1 VERIN
6 PYLNNIAYY
15 LVLVFAFVLMLSNAL
30 AATLAGVIF
39 LIWLAQALAYRR
51 KAWLKF
57 PLFKPICA
65 LVGFKV
71 IVLVVMGYYGS
82 FGKIAGQLAFPLIY
96 FTLPAIVV
104 TAERRRRVIWMMI
117 TGAILAAGIGIIK
130 YILGIEPRISSIVA
144 GPYTL
149 ASYLAIV
156 TGIMLAMV
164 IYSKSLKEFFFWCLV
179 SLPIFI
185 GVILTYVRSAYMA
198 VAASVL
204 SIVFLKQRKYLILIA
219 VIIAGLV
226 FASPAIYHRILN
238 RFDFNANYAFS
249 DRDVLLKKAIAQSQ
263 KLEFFGNGINSFKT
277 LVDVKNDPDIKSK
290 TIANWHSMYF
300 EPLLDGGPLLLLA
313 ILAVLFSQARF
324 SMALFRKSRDP
335 EQKIFQL
342 GILFVILSVFIMG
355 FFADIFKDPIITMQ
369 CWLLFGLSLI

>member
-15 LVLVFAFVLMLSNAL
+15 LVLVYAFVLMLSNAL
-30 AATLAGVIF
+30 AATLAGLIF

-65 LVGFKV
+65 LVGFKL
-71 IVLVVMGYYGS
+71 IVLIVVGYYGN
-82 FGKIAGQLAFPLIY
+82 FGKIVGQLAFPLIY

-104 TAERRRRVIWMMI
+104 TAERRRRVVWMLI
-117 TGAILAAGIGIIK
+117 TGAILASGIGIIK
-130 YILGIEPRISSIVA
+130 YILGLEPRISSIVA

-156 TGIMLAMV
+156 TGIILAMV
-164 IYSKSLKEFFFWCLV
+164 IYAKSLKEYFFWCLV
-179 SLPIFI
+179 SLPVFI

-198 VAASVL
+198 VVACVL
-204 SIVFLKQRKYLILIA
+204 SIALLKQRKLLILIA
-219 VIIAGLV
+219 IIIAGIV
-226 FASPAIYHRILN
+226 MVSPSIYHRILN

-249 DRDVLLKKAIAQSQ
+249 DRDVLLKKAIFQCQ
-263 KLEFFGNGINSFKT
+263 HLGFFGNGINSFKAII
-277 LVDVKNDPDIKSK
+277 DVKNDPEIKSK
-290 TIANWHSMYF
+290 TVANWHSMYF

-313 ILAVLFSQARF
+313 ILSVLFTQARF
-324 SMALFRKSRDP
+324 SLALFRKSRDP
-335 EQKIFQL
+335 EQKIYQL
-342 GILFVILSVFIMG
+342 GILFVLLSVFIMG

-369 CWLLFGLSLI
+369 CWLLFGLSMI